1 VQTTSKSN
9 KKLSKKGSLI
19 TMSKLKALTLT
30 IICAIAA
37 VALFT
42 QQDYT
47 QMWAFL
53 AGTVLFGSI
62 WAYKDWRDFNIVS
75 QARQEKVETPKV
87 SAIPMTS
94 KGSHRLFVP
103 PPINDQY
110 RKG

>member
-1 VQTTSKSN
+1 
-9 KKLSKKGSLI
+9 
-19 TMSKLKALTLT
+19 MSKLKALILS
-30 IICAIAA
+30 ILSA
-37 VALFT
+37 VATVAWFT
-42 QQDYT
+42 QQDYML
-47 QMWAFL
+47 MWAFL

-62 WAYKDWRDFNIVS
+62 WLYKYRRDFNIVS

-110 RKG
+110 SKG